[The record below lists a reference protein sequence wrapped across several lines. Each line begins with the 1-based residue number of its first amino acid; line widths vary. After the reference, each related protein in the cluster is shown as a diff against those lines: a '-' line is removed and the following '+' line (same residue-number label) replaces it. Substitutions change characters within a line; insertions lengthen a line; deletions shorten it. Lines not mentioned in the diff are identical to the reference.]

1 MSQISISKKSYL
13 TSLRNRLKQLYEA
26 QESGYTDIN
35 QDWISDF
42 MAAGYYSGLVRL
54 SELKLEHLSA
64 YRKVSNEIMS
74 EEREADLEVWLTRL
88 YKRTLQSKRRG
99 DRPSAATGFNHSTA
113 TASCE

>member
-35 QDWISDF
+35 EDWISGF
-42 MAAGYYSGLVRL
+42 MAAGYHSGLVTL

-74 EEREADLEVWLTRL
+74 EEGEADLQVWLTRL
-88 YKRTLQSKRRG
+88 CKPTLQSKRRG
-99 DRPSAATGFNHSTA
+99 DRPSAAMQK
-113 TASCE
+113 

>member
-74 EEREADLEVWLTRL
+74 EGREADLEVWLTRL
-88 YKRTLQSKRRG
+88 CKPKLQSERRG
-99 DRPSAATGFNHSTA
+99 DRPSAATGFNHSSA

>member
-35 QDWISDF
+35 EDWISGF
-42 MAAGYYSGLVRL
+42 MAAGYHSGLVTL

-74 EEREADLEVWLTRL
+74 EEGEADLEVWLTRL
-88 YKRTLQSKRRG
+88 CKPTLQSKRRE
-99 DRPSAATGFNHSTA
+99 DRPSAAMQK
-113 TASCE
+113 